1 MTESDLAV
9 LDDLI
14 KEGRFANRSEALR
27 AGFARL
33 LDDERERAIEA
44 AYRKGY
50 AEHPQEEWIGQ
61 VGLAGLEQFD
71 RTEGGKPL

>member
-14 KEGRFANRSEALR
+14 EQGRFANRSEALR
-27 AGFARL
+27 AGLARL
-33 LDDERERAIEA
+33 IHDERERAVDA
-44 AYRKGY
+44 AYRRGY
-50 AEHPQEEWIGQ
+50 AEHPQDDWLGQ
-61 VGLAGLEQFD
+61 VGLAGLAELD

>member
-1 MTESDLAV
+1 MTDSDLAL
-9 LDDLI
+9 LDNLV
-14 KEGRFANRSEALR
+14 EQGRFGNRSEALR
-27 AGFARL
+27 AGLARL
-33 LDDERERAIEA
+33 LADERDRAIEA
-44 AYRKGY
+44 AYRNGY

>member
-9 LDDLI
+9 LDELI

-27 AGFARL
+27 AGLARL
-33 LDDERERAIEA
+33 LGDERERAIEA

-50 AEHPQEEWIGQ
+50 AEHPQEEWIGH

>member
-9 LDDLI
+9 LDELI

-27 AGFARL
+27 AGLARL
-33 LDDERERAIEA
+33 LGDERERAIEA

-50 AEHPQEEWIGQ
+50 AEHPQEDWIGP

>member
-9 LDDLI
+9 LDHLI
-14 KEGRFANRSEALR
+14 EQGRFANRSEALR
-27 AGFARL
+27 AGLARL
-33 LDDERERAIEA
+33 IRDERERAIDA
-44 AYRKGY
+44 AYRRGY

-61 VGLAGLEQFD
+61 VGLAGLEQLD

>member
-14 KEGRFANRSEALR
+14 ERGRFANRSEALR
-27 AGFARL
+27 AGLARL
-33 LDDERERAIEA
+33 LHDERERAIDA
-44 AYRKGY
+44 AYRRGY

-71 RTEGGKPL
+71 RAEGGKPL